1 MRNQEQA
8 LESNMKYEKSLR
20 NIEKI
25 EKNQEIGLFEEKTKN
40 CLRNIEKIEKNQ
52 EIDDLSEENPQKTEE
67 LSLAELFK
75 RKKAKLAQKLDA
87 KKDEKHEI
95 KANIEYKARTKEELL
110 KLRKEM
116 MRKPDFLQKK
126 PEQPSET
133 LLETVENSKKLEL
146 MQRLA
151 MGIKPKVDKREMK
164 ALNNKNYEKLPEVL
178 KKKKQDIEKE
188 EFRKRQENKKKL
200 EMVIKNPFFI

>member
-8 LESNMKYEKSLR
+8 LESNMKYEKS
-20 NIEKI
+20 
-25 EKNQEIGLFEEKTKN
+25 
-40 CLRNIEKIEKNQ
+40 LRNIEKIEKNQ

-133 LLETVENSKKLEL
+133 LLEL